1 MVHEDERLYIEI
13 VIDFKQGELDDDVS
27 SKVFQQH
34 SSTLAAVCI
43 LLCQLLILIDIF
55 CVYSWCGRKYN
66 VPQRTLR
73 LR

>member
-1 MVHEDERLYIEI
+1 M

-27 SKVFQQH
+27 SKVSQQH

-43 LLCQLLILIDIF
+43 LLGLLLILIDVF

-66 VPQRTLR
+66 VPQRTLM
-73 LR
+73 LSHLGNL